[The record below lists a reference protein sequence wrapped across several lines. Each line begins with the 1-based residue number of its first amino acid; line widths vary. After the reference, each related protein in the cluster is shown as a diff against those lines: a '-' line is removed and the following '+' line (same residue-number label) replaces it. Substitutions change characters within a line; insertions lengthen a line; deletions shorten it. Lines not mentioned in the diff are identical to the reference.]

1 MQDKEAVLKQIQA
14 ALEHEAHVDLQTYP
28 IQMDYSD
35 GSLILE
41 GEVPHI
47 GSKKLALGVA
57 AAVSGVSGIVDR
69 LRVTPAERPGD
80 GAIRDAV
87 CKWLLRDIDF
97 RNCSLRMKADRRVD
111 TLREA
116 IGESSGSIEVSVE
129 DGVVTLTGQVI
140 SLSHKRLAGV
150 LAWWARGCRDL
161 VNGLEVVPPEEDN
174 DDEISDALHL
184 VFETDPFVHADQ
196 IGITT
201 RNGVVT
207 LQGVVASEQERK
219 RVEWDAWCLFAV
231 DKVINHI
238 EVRL

>member
-14 ALEHEAHVDLQTYP
+14 ALEHEAHVDLQTCP

-47 GSKKLALGVA
+47 GSKKLVLGVA

-97 RNCSLRMKADRRVD
+97 RNCSLRVKGNGQVD

-196 IGITT
+196 IGIST

-207 LQGVVASEQERK
+207 LQGVVTSEQERK

-238 EVRL
+238 EVRR